1 MGNKSSS
8 SSKPIADSK
17 KDEPICIDCDKKNQK
32 ALPEIEIQKKSA
44 LDVNSDGDDNS
55 NPSASTSTSTSS
67 AGTGQPCEESYGK
80 VTVCMESN
88 EGQITKCR
96 EEWDAF
102 KQCHQDHRR

>member
-8 SSKPIADSK
+8 SNKPVADK
-17 KDEPICIDCDKKNQK
+17 KEEPLCVDCDIKNQK
-32 ALPEIEIQKKSA
+32 ALPEIEIQNKSVSN
-44 LDVNSDGDDNS
+44 VNSDRNS
-55 NPSASTSTSTSS
+55 NPSASTSS